1 MASPVEITL
10 ALAGLAALYIVIRR
24 GAWRPRGLGW
34 NLPSPSA
41 APRALPAQSLS
52 LFIAL
57 AAALFG
63 AQILGGVAGLALLQ
77 ALAPPDAHD
86 TVALAGAAALG
97 AYLLGTLAAA
107 FGWIALRRV
116 LHANRASPESDLQT
130 GLAIFPAGREPS
142 IGALLKSAAWVLLAA
157 IPLCTLAS
165 ILTIQL
171 ARAAGISPPDEL
183 AHETLR
189 VLVDA
194 WLGGTAHISTS
205 QRLWSIVIALGAIVG
220 APVVEE
226 LIFRMGIQSGALAF
240 CKRPAVAVALST
252 AIFVLVH
259 VGPGTFA
266 AAPDAAAPLQAQP
279 PAQQAQPAGVF
290 WTALPALAVLGW
302 ILGVTYERT
311 RSVFVPILVHM
322 GFNAV
327 NLAGAV
333 LLTAAGNSGPGT
345 P

>member
-1 MASPVEITL
+1 MIKLTRIVDYGILVMTELARRDACVPASE
-10 ALAGLAALYIVIRR
+10 LAAGSRV
-24 GAWRPRGLGW
+24 
-34 NLPSPSA
+34 SA
-41 APRALPAQSLS
+41 PL
-52 LFIAL
+52 
-57 AAALFG
+57 
-63 AQILGGVAGLALLQ
+63 VAK
-77 ALAPPDAHD
+77 
-86 TVALAGAAALG
+86 
-97 AYLLGTLAAA
+97 
-107 FGWIALRRV
+107 V
-116 LHANRASPESDLQT
+116 L
-130 GLAIFPAGREPS
+130 
-142 IGALLKSAAWVLLAA
+142 KK
-157 IPLCTLAS
+157 
-165 ILTIQL
+165 L
-171 ARAAGISPPDEL
+171 ARAGLVKSERGSRGGYRLGRPASAIS
-183 AHETLR
+183 
-189 VLVDA
+189 
-194 WLGGTAHISTS
+194 
-205 QRLWSIVIALGAIVG
+205 LGAIVG

-279 PAQQAQPAGVF
+279 AAQQAQPAGVF

-311 RSVFVPILVHM
+311 RSIFVPILVHM

-327 NLAGAV
+327 NIAGAV